1 MNDLSRRFMDEMQGK
16 LTTYYSLEEI
26 ETLAFVLGVDYDT
39 LRGQTKPT
47 KVNALLY
54 ELARNGRLPELLERV
69 GRERSNVAWPEL
81 PPNFELPQGS
91 AGSETGGATVY
102 HIHGTGS
109 GTTFIGSPVS
119 SNRDVNI
126 GAVGSPSPAR
136 PNPVELAG
144 DYRGKTVN
152 VDSSAR
158 SGGDPRIYLN
168 ARAQLLVKVGEM
180 KAAIAGVPPA
190 HAADAA
196 TLNRRLD
203 ALIEELAAD
212 GSDPETIVDLANAAR
227 RAAGKLAATIPAL
240 DGQAAALVD
249 LAAAV

>member
-1 MNDLSRRFMDEMQGK
+1 MNETSRRFMDEMQSK
-16 LTTYYSLEEI
+16 LTTYFSGEEI

-54 ELARNGRLPELLERV
+54 ELARNGRLPDLLERV

-81 PPNFELPQGS
+81 PRNFELPQGA

-119 SNRDVNI
+119 SDRDVNI
-126 GAVGSPSPAR
+126 GGGGSAAGGAQR
-136 PNPVELAG
+136 QELAG

-152 VDSSAR
+152 IDSRAR
-158 SGGDPRIYLN
+158 SGGDPRAWLN
-168 ARAQLLVKVGEM
+168 ARAQLLVKAGEM
-180 KAAIAGVPPA
+180 KAAIAALPA
-190 HAADAA
+190 GYATDAT

-203 ALIEELAAD
+203 ALIEELSAD
-212 GSDPETIVDLANAAR
+212 GSDPETVADLASAAQ
-227 RAAGKLAATIPAL
+227 RAAGKLAAVAPSL
-240 DGQAAALVD
+240 EGQAAALVD